1 MGKGICVNKTRVL
14 GAMHFIYSKINLL
27 DVALTGNLLPLS
39 RHRVKTSFVH
49 NLQVINYSYY

>member
-27 DVALTGNLLPLS
+27 DVAP
-39 RHRVKTSFVH
+39 RVISYPF
-49 NLQVINYSYY
+49 LVIV

>member
-39 RHRVKTSFVH
+39 RHRVKTNFVH
-49 NLQVINYSYY
+49 NLQ